1 MKLKNELCFE
11 GDAVMAKV
19 EKVKNVPVAWAMA
32 RNREKLEK
40 PLADVRKM
48 LESTAAMKA
57 LNEAIQKAA
66 EAHAEKNADGKPK
79 TEIADDRVMMRLA
92 DTAGYTAA
100 VEALRAS
107 EDHVQALV
115 DEKELKDKETALLA
129 ETIDWEPYKLKVE
142 RLKDGDMDGAQMRV
156 LFKMGIL
163 EE

>member
-11 GDAVMAKV
+11 GDAVMAQI
-19 EKVKNVPVAWAMA
+19 EKTKNVAVAWAMA
-32 RNREKLEK
+32 RNREKMEK

-48 LESTAAMKA
+48 LESTPAMKA

-79 TEIADDRVMMRLA
+79 TEVSNDRVMMRLA

-100 VEALRAS
+100 VDTLRAS
-107 EDHVQALV
+107 EEHAQALT
-115 DEKELKDKETALLA
+115 DEKELKEKETALLA
-129 ETIDWEPYKLKVE
+129 ETIDWDPYKLKVE